1 MRGAHAA
8 QNRTH
13 VTCFPSEFVL
23 ITFFGA
29 KVVYFWQKAKHV
41 SHTHTRPGR
50 VRRSGSEHLDL
61 RPDRDSHSDPQH
73 LLLHLLFALISVFCT
88 KQLHPIV
95 TTRISQSR
103 FAGPIRE
110 VGASGNHRMSFS
122 GWLLHAGAA
131 GSGHLRTL
139 AATRLCVAFAFD
151 HFSMDDANSAEQRR
165 TRAEQRKNRRLH
177 FRTV

>member
-1 MRGAHAA
+1 MWIMRGAHAA

-131 GSGHLRTL
+131 GSAGHLRTL
-139 AATRLCVAFAFD
+139 TAAKIVRRLRLRPLQHGWC
-151 HFSMDDANSAEQRR
+151 EQRR
-165 TRAEQRKNRRLH
+165 TAPN
-177 FRTV
+177 TPNSA